1 MVTTPYLILLLN
13 RLDNEGVLKELY
25 CAGLIS
31 DRVKTIRDV
40 YLFVDAELKTKSSI
54 SKTIAVTR
62 AAELFKCTEKT
73 IWKYLSEVH
82 RYTPPEQLV
91 KQEQERSMSVIA
103 AMHIC

>member
-1 MVTTPYLILLLN
+1 MVDTPYLILLLN
-13 RLDNEGVLKELY
+13 RLDHEGVLKELY

-40 YLFVDAELKTKSSI
+40 YLFVDAELKTKASS

-62 AAELFKCTEKT
+62 AAELFKCSEKT
-73 IWKYLSEVH
+73 IWQYLREVH

-91 KQEQERSMSVIA
+91 KQEKDRLSSVIA
-103 AMHIC
+103 AMYIC